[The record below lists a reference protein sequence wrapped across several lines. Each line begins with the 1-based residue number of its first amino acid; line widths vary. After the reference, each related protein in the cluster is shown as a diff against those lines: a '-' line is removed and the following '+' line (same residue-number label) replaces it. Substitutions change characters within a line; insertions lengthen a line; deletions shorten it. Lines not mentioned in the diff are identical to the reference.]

1 MIVRRRPVA
10 LLAVPCTALALVLP
24 AAAALPA
31 GAAPLGAA
39 ATVGAGPASAPGRT
53 TTSTVTLITGDVV
66 TLTTTPD
73 GRSVATI
80 ERAPG
85 ATGGIRQT
93 TIDGHVHVIP
103 DEALPYLAAGRVDE
117 RLFDVTGLVEQG
129 YSDERTGG
137 IPLIVSYTAAG
148 SASALPGTTTVRSLR
163 SIDGAAVRATKA
175 KARSLWK
182 ALTPA
187 SKRQR
192 PSLRSAVVPESPTS
206 TSGSALLGSGVSRV
220 WLDGKVHAAL
230 ADSTLQVGAPEAWA
244 AGWDGSGVKVAVLD
258 TGYDTDHPDLVGRV
272 VGSKS
277 FVPGETVEDRNG
289 HGTHTASTVG
299 GSGAAA
305 GGAEKGVAPGSQLII
320 GKVLSDEGS
329 GDDSWVIAGMEW
341 AAAQGAKVVSMS
353 LGGSDPADGSEPVCQ
368 AVNDISRAS
377 GALFVVAAGNNGAE
391 AAISCPGAADDALTV
406 AAVDSSDT
414 LAWFSSMGPR
424 FHDYALK
431 PDISAPGVD
440 VLAAKAGGSAETGWY
455 VAESG
460 TSMATPHVAGAAAVV
475 AEEHPG
481 WTGQQIKDA
490 LMSSAKQLDLT
501 AYQTGSGRL
510 DVAAATTAG
519 ITATGSA
526 WLGFLRWPQSA
537 PAQLSRTITYTNSTS
552 KAVTLD
558 LALDTE
564 VLGGPYDV
572 DPMADA
578 GSPVPD
584 GLFAL
589 SASKVL
595 VPAKGTATVAVTAD
609 PSRAAQARRYGGQ
622 VVASASGAVAAR
634 TQIGMYAEEERH
646 DVTLEV
652 RGPDG
657 APAPAYVEMQKLG
670 AYDVEMI
677 PVGDSGTLTLR
688 MLPGTYSFRTFMA
701 VPGSH
706 GPDSYGV
713 AMLVD
718 PEVVLDRDRTVSL
731 DARKIVEVKAK
742 VPAAT
747 EDRIL
752 YLDWYRADAQ
762 GVAIGGQYVLPGW
775 ADSMWAQP
783 TERVTQGAMELQ
795 ARWRKATPYMT
806 VTSSGR
812 SIHIVGQAASTLYDG
827 SGRLRVVDAGTGSA
841 DDFAKVDARGAFV
854 LVRRTD
860 AVGSMERAANAAA
873 AGAAVLGVVNDKA
886 GPLLEYVG
894 KADGT
899 ESDVPVVAIGATE
912 GADLLARAAKG
923 LRLTVVGTPDSSF
936 VYDLVDFWQ
945 GRIPSTL
952 TYAPKRS
959 ELATVVQRFHG
970 PQAAGGEFRWDYR
983 PYRIAGLGWPLKQ
996 SMGTTRTDYLSA
1008 QPGTRWAQAVVGG
1021 PDFAWAQSSEIRD
1034 VVAGTRTT
1042 EDWLSP
1048 VAHPSN
1054 GGGFWSSERY
1064 GTFLNLNVQ
1073 PWSDGETGH
1082 AGFIQGDLTT
1092 GEPRDTK
1099 RLVVYRDGVKVATS
1113 DWASASLTDL
1123 GDEKIKLKLDL
1134 QASRDPQQYRWSPR
1148 TRTTWTV
1155 VSPGLSNGMESIDL
1169 MPVLQ
1174 TAYDLRTDLDG
1185 YARGGRQSLR
1195 VSVTHLA
1202 DAFGAGKVRKPSLEV
1217 SFDEGKSWRTVPLSA
1232 SSGAWWTAD
1241 FGAPKRGAVSLR
1253 LSGHDGRGNAVRQTI
1268 IRAYGLR

>member
-31 GAAPLGAA
+31 GAAPLAAPATVDAA
-39 ATVGAGPASAPGRT
+39 ASAT
-53 TTSTVTLITGDVV
+53 ATSSTVTLLTGDVV

-73 GRSVATI
+73 GRQVVTI
-80 ERAPG
+80 DRARG

-93 TIDGHVHVIP
+93 TVDGHVHVIP
-103 DEALPYLAAGRVDE
+103 DEALPYLASGRVDD
-117 RLFDVTGLVEQG
+117 RLFDVTGLIEQG

-137 IPLIVSYTAAG
+137 IPLIVTYSGATAA
-148 SASALPGTTTVRSLR
+148 ATTALPGTTRLRSLR
-163 SIDGAAVRATKA
+163 SIDGAAIRASKA
-175 KARSLWK
+175 KARTLWK
-182 ALTPA
+182 TLTPA

-192 PSLRSAVVPESPTS
+192 PALRSAVVPEAPTS
-206 TSGSALLGSGVSRV
+206 TSGTALLGAGVSRV

-272 VGSKS
+272 VESKS
-277 FVPGETVEDRNG
+277 FVPGETVEDVNG

-305 GGAEKGVAPGSQLII
+305 GGAEKGVAPDADLII
-320 GKVLSDEGS
+320 GKVLSDQGS

-368 AVNDISRAS
+368 AVNDISRS
-377 GALFVVAAGNNGAE
+377 TGALFVVAAGNNGAE

-406 AAVDSSDT
+406 AAIDSSDS

-475 AEEHPG
+475 AEEHPT

-501 AYQTGSGRL
+501 AYQTGAGRL
-510 DVAAATTAG
+510 DVAAATKAG

-526 WLGFLRWPQSA
+526 WLGFLRWPQTASA
-537 PAQLSRTITYTNSTS
+537 PLARTITYTNSTS
-552 KAVTLD
+552 KPVALD

-578 GSPVPD
+578 GNPVPD

-589 SASKVL
+589 SASKVV
-595 VPAKGTATVAVTAD
+595 VPAKGTASVTVTGD
-609 PSRAAQARRYGGQ
+609 PSLASQARRYGGQ
-622 VVASASGAVAAR
+622 VVATVAGAVAAR
-634 TQIGMYAEEERH
+634 TQIGLYLEEERH
-646 DVTLEV
+646 DLTLEV
-652 RGPDG
+652 RDRDG
-657 APAPAYVEMQKLG
+657 DPAPAYVELQKLG
-670 AYDVEMI
+670 TFDTDVI
-677 PVGDSGTLTLR
+677 PVGESGTLTLR
-688 MLPGTYSFRTFMA
+688 MLPGTYSFRTFVV
-701 VPGSH
+701 VPGVH

-713 AMLVD
+713 AQLAD

-731 DARKIVEVKAK
+731 DARKAVEVTAK
-742 VPAAT
+742 VPAQT

-752 YLDWYRADAQ
+752 YLDWYRADAD
-762 GVAIGGQYVLPGW
+762 GRAVGGQYVLPGW

-783 TERVTQGAMELQ
+783 TQQVTQGALEFQ
-795 ARWRKATPYMT
+795 ARWRKAKPYLT
-806 VTSSGR
+806 IDDSGR
-812 SIHIVGQAASTLYDG
+812 DIRIVGQSGSTLYDG
-827 SGRLRVVDAGTGSA
+827 SRKLRVVDGGTGSV
-841 DDFAKVDARGAFV
+841 DDLAKVDAKGAFV
-854 LVRRTD
+854 LVRRSD

-873 AGAAVLGVVNDKA
+873 AGAEILGVVNDKA

-894 KADGT
+894 KPDGT
-899 ESDVPVVAIGATE
+899 ESDIPVVALGRTVGE
-912 GADLLARAAKG
+912 DLLARSAK
-923 LRLTVVGTPDSSF
+923 RTVKLALVGTPDSPY
-936 VYDLVDFWQ
+936 VYDLVKPWE

-970 PQAAGGEFRWDYR
+970 PKADGGEFRWDYR
-983 PYRIAGLGWPLKQ
+983 PYRTAGLGWPLKQ
-996 SMGTTRTDYLSA
+996 SMGMTRTDYLSA

-1048 VAHPSN
+1048 VAHPAN

-1064 GTFLNLNVQ
+1064 ATFLNINVQ
-1073 PWSDGETGH
+1073 PWNDGTSGH
-1082 AGFIQGDLTT
+1082 AGYIQPDINT
-1092 GEPRDTK
+1092 GEARDYK
-1099 RLVVYRDGVKVATS
+1099 HLVVWRDGVKVATS
-1113 DWASASLTDL
+1113 DWASATLTDL
-1123 GDEKIKLKLDL
+1123 DGSKIKLKLDL
-1134 QASRDPQQYRWSPR
+1134 QARRDESQYRWSPR
-1148 TRTTWTV
+1148 TRTKWTV
-1155 VSPGLSNGMESIDL
+1155 VSPGLSQGMDSLDT

-1174 TAYDLRTDLDG
+1174 TAYDVQTDLDG
-1185 YARGGRQSLR
+1185 YARGGRQSVR

-1202 DAFGAGKVRKPSLEV
+1202 DAFGAGKVRKPTLEV
-1217 SFDEGKSWRTVPLSA
+1217 SYDEGRTWRTVALSA
-1232 SSGAWWTAD
+1232 SSGAWWQAD
-1241 FGAPKRGAVSLR
+1241 FRAPQRGAVSLR
-1253 LSGHDGRGNAVRQTI
+1253 LSGHDGRGNAVKQTI